1 MKSIISMHNIDFF
14 YKTQYEVVNIFN
26 NFNLDIKEN
35 EYVVITGKS
44 GSGKST
50 LLNLIAGFSSPQ
62 KGKILVNDKEVNKM
76 SEKEINQF
84 HNKELGYVFQDF
96 NLIYQFTVLEN
107 VMTPLLIA
115 GIDKKEASK
124 KVTALLEK
132 FELKKRKNHYPNEL
146 SGGEQQRVAIARAIV
161 NNPYIILADEPTGNL
176 DNVTGNQILDLLDEI
191 HKEGKTIILVTHDLE
206 ITQRATRVIDIKEI
220 ITHENLSALC

>member
-1 MKSIISMHNIDFF
+1 MKSIISMRNIDFF

-206 ITQRATRVIDIKEI
+206 ITQRATRVIDIKKI
-220 ITHENLSALC
+220 I

>member
-1 MKSIISMHNIDFF
+1 MKSIIRMQKIDFS

-26 NFNLDIKEN
+26 NFNLNIEEN

-50 LLNLIAGFSSPQ
+50 LLNLIAGFSAPQ
-62 KGKILVNDKEVNKM
+62 KGKILVNNKKINKM
-76 SEKEINQF
+76 SDRELNQF
-84 HNKELGYVFQDF
+84 HNNELGYVFQDF

-115 GIDKKEASK
+115 GIDKKEAGK

-132 FELKKRKNHYPNEL
+132 FELEKRKNHYPNEL

-176 DNVTGNQILDLLDEI
+176 DNATGNQILDLLDVI
-191 HKEGKTIILVTHDLE
+191 HKEGKTIVLVTHDLE
-206 ITQRATRVIDIKEI
+206 ITQRATKVIDIKDI
-220 ITHENLSALC
+220 IMHTE

>member
-1 MKSIISMHNIDFF
+1 MKSIISMHNIDFL

-206 ITQRATRVIDIKEI
+206 ITQRATRVIDIKKI
-220 ITHENLSALC
+220 I

>member
-1 MKSIISMHNIDFF
+1 MKSIISMQNIDFF

-26 NFNLDIKEN
+26 NFSLDIKEN

-44 GSGKST
+44 GSGKSS

-62 KGKILVNDKEVNKM
+62 KGEIIVNNKEINKLSDKEL
-76 SEKEINQF
+76 NQF

-115 GIDKKEASK
+115 GMHKTEAQNK
-124 KVTALLEK
+124 AIALLEK
-132 FELKKRKNHYPNEL
+132 VELEKRKNHYPNEL

-206 ITQRATRVIDIKEI
+206 ITQRATRVIDIKKI
-220 ITHENLSALC
+220 I

>member
-1 MKSIISMHNIDFF
+1 MKSIISMQNIDFL

-124 KVTALLEK
+124 KVTALL
-132 FELKKRKNHYPNEL
+132 
-146 SGGEQQRVAIARAIV
+146 
-161 NNPYIILADEPTGNL
+161 
-176 DNVTGNQILDLLDEI
+176 
-191 HKEGKTIILVTHDLE
+191 
-206 ITQRATRVIDIKEI
+206 
-220 ITHENLSALC
+220 

>member
-1 MKSIISMHNIDFF
+1 MKSIIRMQNIDFS

-26 NFNLDIKEN
+26 NFNLNIEEN

-50 LLNLIAGFSSPQ
+50 LLNLIAGFSVPQ
-62 KGKILVNDKEVNKM
+62 KGKILVNNREINKM
-76 SEKEINQF
+76 FDRELNQF
-84 HNKELGYVFQDF
+84 HNNELGYVFQDF

-107 VMTPLLIA
+107 VMAPLLIA
-115 GIDKKEASK
+115 GIDKKEAGK

-132 FELKKRKNHYPNEL
+132 FGLEKRKNHYPNEL

-176 DNVTGNQILDLLDEI
+176 DNATGNKILDLLDVI
-191 HKEGKTIILVTHDLE
+191 HKEGKTIVLVTHDLE
-206 ITQRATRVIDIKEI
+206 ITQRATRVIDIKDI
-220 ITHENLSALC
+220 ITHTE